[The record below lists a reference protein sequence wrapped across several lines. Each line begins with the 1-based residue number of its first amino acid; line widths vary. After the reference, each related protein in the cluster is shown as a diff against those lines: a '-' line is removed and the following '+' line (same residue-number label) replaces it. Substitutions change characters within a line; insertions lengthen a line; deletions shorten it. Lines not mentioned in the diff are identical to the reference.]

1 MKFIVYGMISSKNV
15 ENNVSKRAMISSP
28 EKNKPNFSFS
38 FIVIYKCINETN
50 KENKLKYP

>member
-1 MKFIVYGMISSKNV
+1 MIPSKIV
-15 ENNVSKRAMISSP
+15 ENNVWKRAMISPP